1 MDFMLIQSY
10 LEKLPNLEQLSLLPE
25 IKNLMKKFGNNSV
38 EEKLLEILDARHLV
52 ISTAKSEDLVK
63 KLDFSMDFYISEI
76 LAFFKDEKDQNIKKI
91 INCMGTIYSDF
102 IGGKFYSKELLRD
115 FSDNYSYYNNFRYN
129 VNKGKEIIVEEEI
142 TKLLKTYNRE
152 LEYLVFSN
160 FSGAI
165 FTLLNTYF
173 KDYKIISSIRE
184 SYTFEND
191 LDLNRLLDEFSSSKK
206 VVGSLNKISI
216 GDYKKEISDKS
227 LLLLSDFYGNG
238 LEGLAKLKD
247 EEFQDLV
254 QNENSLFISDRF
266 YLATNNKEIISRA
279 IDFSK
284 TLGKAK
290 LIMADFS
297 KNEDLPNCV
306 ILAGN
311 KEIVDFIK
319 NSSFYKMFYPS
330 KEIETLLYFSLTKK
344 TSDKKENTYLENVLL
359 LDEGKL
365 KKRNLKFVEEL
376 QKTLENKAEIGLLE
390 GPYLKVEEGVSYKEA
405 FNRELIVI
413 NPLEK
418 TCEEID
424 LELKNSET
432 PVLCWINEGSLLI
445 NLQLVDKKDEKTLL
459 EVLSQVIKK

>member
-173 KDYKIISSIRE
+173 KDYKIIS
-184 SYTFEND
+184 
-191 LDLNRLLDEFSSSKK
+191 L
-206 VVGSLNKISI
+206 
-216 GDYKKEISDKS
+216 
-227 LLLLSDFYGNG
+227 
-238 LEGLAKLKD
+238 
-247 EEFQDLV
+247 
-254 QNENSLFISDRF
+254 
-266 YLATNNKEIISRA
+266 
-279 IDFSK
+279 
-284 TLGKAK
+284 
-290 LIMADFS
+290 
-297 KNEDLPNCV
+297 
-306 ILAGN
+306 
-311 KEIVDFIK
+311 
-319 NSSFYKMFYPS
+319 
-330 KEIETLLYFSLTKK
+330 
-344 TSDKKENTYLENVLL
+344 
-359 LDEGKL
+359 
-365 KKRNLKFVEEL
+365 
-376 QKTLENKAEIGLLE
+376 
-390 GPYLKVEEGVSYKEA
+390 
-405 FNRELIVI
+405 
-413 NPLEK
+413 
-418 TCEEID
+418 
-424 LELKNSET
+424 
-432 PVLCWINEGSLLI
+432 
-445 NLQLVDKKDEKTLL
+445 
-459 EVLSQVIKK
+459 